1 MKIRLGVIFGGMSVE
16 HEVSVISALQAINA
30 ADKSKY
36 DIIPIYISKDGR
48 MYTGQKLFDVD
59 TFKDMEKLK
68 EENIQISLLKAD
80 GKIKMVKYPPNKL
93 KTSDIGEIDVFL
105 PVVHGTNCEDGSL
118 QGILENLNVPY
129 CGCNVISSAAG
140 MDKTIMKKILAYEN
154 IPVAKGIDFSNR
166 DYFNAKDE
174 IIEKIE
180 ALGYPVVVK
189 PYNLGSSVGVS
200 KAEDRLSLEK
210 GIEQAFEF
218 TNKVLVEECIA
229 NLREINCSV
238 LGDYKKAQPSVC
250 EEPVS
255 SGILDYADK
264 YLGNS
269 KQKGMASLS
278 RKVPADITK
287 EEETK
292 IHELSLKTFKVLGCA
307 GVSRIDFLMNDKT
320 KDIYVNEINT
330 IPGSLAFYLWE
341 KSGISFKELIDR
353 LVEIALS
360 AHKEKNEKCFTY
372 EENILKNGDFKGGF
386 KNGSKSSKI

>member
-16 HEVSVISALQAINA
+16 HEVSIISALQAINA
-30 ADKSKY
+30 ADKEKY
-36 DIIPIYISKDGR
+36 DISPIYISKDGR
-48 MYTGQKLFDVD
+48 MYTGEKLFDVD
-59 TFKDMEKLK
+59 TFKDMKKLQ
-68 EENIQISLLKAD
+68 EENTQITLLRDNNKV
-80 GKIKMVKYPPNKL
+80 KMVKYPPNKF
-93 KTSDIGEIDVFL
+93 KSSDMGEIDVFL

-129 CGCNVISSAAG
+129 CGCNVISSASG
-140 MDKTIMKKILAYEN
+140 MDKTVMKKVLAYEG
-154 IPVAKGIDFSNR
+154 IPVAKGVDFSNR
-166 DYFNAKDE
+166 DYFNNKDE
-174 IIEKIE
+174 IIAKIE
-180 ALGYPVVVK
+180 SLGYPVIVK

-200 KAEDRLSLEK
+200 KADDRIALEK
-210 GIEQAFEF
+210 GIDDAFQF
-218 TNKVLVEECIA
+218 TNKVLVEECIK

-238 LGDYKKAQPSVC
+238 LGDYKNAQASIC
-250 EEPVS
+250 EEPIS

-287 EEETK
+287 EEEER
-292 IHELSLKTFKVLGCA
+292 IHDLSIKTFKVLGCA
-307 GVSRIDFLMNDKT
+307 GVSRIDFLMNNET

-372 EENILKNGDFKGGF
+372 EENILKNGDFKGGL
-386 KNGSKSSKI
+386 KGGAKGSKI